1 MLKRV
6 IDSIRPLPAHCHSDL
21 FSRHDNLLTF
31 RTHSGRSTYS
41 SADSLLTILMVYDKS
56 HVSDCDRHISYALV
70 CNGFRGDIRDLAA
83 EIRPDTILLSADLNR
98 RRHDRYRQELTE
110 ADIPHRSL
118 RNTPFSIILKPIH

>member
-1 MLKRV
+1 
-6 IDSIRPLPAHCHSDL
+6 
-21 FSRHDNLLTF
+21 
-31 RTHSGRSTYS
+31 
-41 SADSLLTILMVYDKS
+41 MVYDKS
-56 HVSDCDRHISYALV
+56 HVSAPDQHINYALV
-70 CNGFRGDIRDLAA
+70 CNGFRGNVKDIAS

>member
-1 MLKRV
+1 
-6 IDSIRPLPAHCHSDL
+6 
-21 FSRHDNLLTF
+21 
-31 RTHSGRSTYS
+31 
-41 SADSLLTILMVYDKS
+41 MVYDKS
-56 HVSDCDRHISYALV
+56 HVPDCDRHISYALV